1 MPRAVFHRGGHIPEE
16 AFRAPAV
23 QSGRQIGIMQGEFPL
38 GSQDEVAQVIGGV
51 LAVHGL
57 AADGHGFP
65 VGIALGEGVPLGHDV
80 HLHELGHARPQAF
93 QQFHGSV
100 GRDGAPVEVGLVQGP
115 EILVHAPVGD
125 GRARALLKTGEELDE
140 PLALDRFVEGTGGI
154 GRNAPACFRDEGQL
168 LLALGIRCFGG
179 HLFGQVG
186 MAGGPEHDGVTDDGD
201 GFVERTQLVGVPG
214 VVGIQS
220 GQFVFRFLADVHET
234 APDGTVVVMHP
245 LQGRAER
252 GGLVDDIAGGD
263 ARLVSEQDVMDLLG
277 KGLVELFVVGLP
289 RPVGGDLLD
298 GDLQIPGRDPRLG
311 GLAGGKVPQGGGVKV
326 PFDLGIHDAVARR
339 PADAAGQEL
348 VVVDV
353 DLDMLRHMV
362 QGLGPAPDQGLAFRQ
377 LHGLGEVEG
386 PLTVEHGHGIG
397 EGIEDGRDARMLL
410 VEARTT
416 FGIEHGLFMRRKDLL
431 AATAVMTT

>member
-1 MPRAVFHRGGHIPEE
+1 MQVHAVLHAQPVQGGAHGLGEAAGTQLVDDILGGKGRAQAEAQLFQEGFEELRPGLHGEGITGIGADALFAGLEHPAAEKDHLQAGCQVDAATAGREGVPVGHPDFGAARCRVIEGLVHARALGDEQGDDLLVIEELGVPRAVFHRGGHIPEE

-38 GSQDEVAQVIGGV
+38 GPQDEVAQVIGGV

-93 QQFHGSV
+93 QQFHGPV

-125 GRARALLKTGEELDE
+125 GRARALLETGEELDE

-154 GRNAPACFRDEGQL
+154 GGNAPACFRDEGQL

-201 GFVERTQLVGVPG
+201 SFVERTQLVGVPG

-234 APDGTVVVMHP
+234 APDGTAVVMHP

-263 ARLVSEQDVMDLLG
+263 ARLVSE
-277 KGLVELFVVGLP
+277 
-289 RPVGGDLLD
+289 
-298 GDLQIPGRDPRLG
+298 
-311 GLAGGKVPQGGGVKV
+311 
-326 PFDLGIHDAVARR
+326 
-339 PADAAGQEL
+339 
-348 VVVDV
+348 
-353 DLDMLRHMV
+353 
-362 QGLGPAPDQGLAFRQ
+362 
-377 LHGLGEVEG
+377 
-386 PLTVEHGHGIG
+386 
-397 EGIEDGRDARMLL
+397 
-410 VEARTT
+410 
-416 FGIEHGLFMRRKDLL
+416 
-431 AATAVMTT
+431 